1 MDLVRGGWAIS
12 EVVLGLSAKG
22 LRATAYMHAHR
33 HGRLVIDLG
42 LDGLHWNLVQP
53 LGIIIV
59 AGLNFVHSLHVNYFL
74 RADSPP

>member
-59 AGLNFVHSLHVNYFL
+59 AGLNFVHSRHLSDFL